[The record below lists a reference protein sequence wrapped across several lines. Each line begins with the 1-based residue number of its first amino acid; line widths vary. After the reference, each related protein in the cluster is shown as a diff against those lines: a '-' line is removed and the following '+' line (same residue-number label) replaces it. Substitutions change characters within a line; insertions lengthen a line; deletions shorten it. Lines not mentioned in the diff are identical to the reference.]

1 MRVNRYWTVWSAA
14 LLFFGAFYA
23 LLIPIPLYL
32 ESEGLPDWQIGLVLG
47 AFGIASLIGRP
58 LTGAANDSFG
68 SRPVILFGTVSL
80 SAGAL
85 LMSFTANPGWL
96 FLLRIV
102 QAAGYVS
109 FTTAATA
116 LVAELAP
123 EQRRGAAL
131 ALFGAAANVAITL
144 TPAAVSAGLDLLS
157 PQFGCPTAPCP
168 TWCTALPDLQTPMSD
183 ACPLWGRGIGH
194 SAFILSAALSL
205 LAGLLVWHVIREPS
219 RRPERVFSWS
229 RLIDFP
235 TALRGPMLTSLLF
248 GVSFGA
254 LFAFLPL
261 LAERRDLA
269 SAGPA
274 FVVYGLSII
283 ATRIL
288 TGRMIDR
295 PNRGQVLLPALLLNA
310 TGLASFSFASTL
322 PILLAGSV
330 LMGIGSGV
338 SHPALIAI
346 CVDRMP
352 DSKRGRAT
360 AGFYLAFDLG
370 IGAGSWL
377 LGLVLGLLGLTGL
390 YLAAALVSLA
400 GALTA
405 PLLTGKSFAHA
416 QPAD

>member
-1 MRVNRYWTVWSAA
+1 MNRYWTVWSAA

-23 LLIPIPLYL
+23 LLVPIPLYL
-32 ESEGLPDWQIGLVLG
+32 EAEGLPDWQIGLVLG
-47 AFGIASLIGRP
+47 AFGVASLIGRP
-58 LTGAANDSFG
+58 LAGAANDSLG

-85 LMSFTANPGWL
+85 LMSFAANPALL
-96 FLLRIV
+96 FLLRIL
-102 QAAGYVS
+102 QAAGYVT
-109 FTTAATA
+109 FTTSATA

-123 EQRRGAAL
+123 AQRRGAAL

-144 TPAAVSAGLDLLS
+144 TPAAVSAGLDLLTQ
-157 PQFGCPTAPCP
+157 QFGCPSAPCP
-168 TWCTALPDLQTPMSD
+168 TWCTAAADPTGPDPAL
-183 ACPLWGRGIGH
+183 CPLWGRGIGH
-194 SAFILSAALSL
+194 SAFVLSAVLSL
-205 LAGLLVWHVIREPS
+205 LAGLLVWWAVPQPS
-219 RRPERVFSWS
+219 RSHEGAFSVS
-229 RLIDFP
+229 RLIELP
-235 TALRGPMLTSLLF
+235 PALRGPMLTSLLF

-261 LAERRDLA
+261 LTERREFA

-274 FVVYGLSII
+274 YVVYGISII

-288 TGRMIDR
+288 TGRLIDR

-310 TGLASFSFASTL
+310 SGMAAFAYATNL
-322 PILLAGSV
+322 PLTLAGAV

-352 DSKRGRAT
+352 DARRGRA
-360 AGFYLAFDLG
+360 AAAFYLAFDLG
-370 IGAGSWL
+370 IGVGSWI

-390 YLAAALVSLA
+390 YLAAAFISLA

-405 PLLTGKSFAHA
+405 PLLTGNRPAYK
-416 QPAD
+416 QPAA